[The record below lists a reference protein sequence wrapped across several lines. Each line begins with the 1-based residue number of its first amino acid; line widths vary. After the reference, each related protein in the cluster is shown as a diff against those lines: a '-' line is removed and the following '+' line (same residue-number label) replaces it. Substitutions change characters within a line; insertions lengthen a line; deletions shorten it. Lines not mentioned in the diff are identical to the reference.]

1 MLEQRNWIRAP
12 AKAEREYRWG
22 RSCPREPMPTR
33 LHRASVNLG
42 MTPRKWE
49 HSIDGRSASTKEA
62 KEAAKGKAKA
72 GKEMER
78 AKEESEL

>member
-1 MLEQRNWIRAP
+1 
-12 AKAEREYRWG
+12 
-22 RSCPREPMPTR
+22 MPTR

-62 KEAAKGKAKA
+62 KEAAKGEAKA